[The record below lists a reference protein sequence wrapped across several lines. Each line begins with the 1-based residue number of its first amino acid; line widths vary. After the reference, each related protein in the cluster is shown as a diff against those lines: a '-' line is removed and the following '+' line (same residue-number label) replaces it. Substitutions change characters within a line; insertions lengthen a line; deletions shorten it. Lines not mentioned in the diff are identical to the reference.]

1 MMRTFVAMLAAA
13 LAFTAREAAGA
24 QQVPVPAGSAV
35 KDSTRIATVTYISGT
50 SVYVG
55 AGRLDGLREGMVLEV
70 LRAGS
75 VIARANVA
83 FLASH
88 SSSSEIVWSA
98 TAPAVGDN
106 VRYHPAAAES
116 VGAVTDSAATRPVS
130 KAVTAPWRRPIR
142 GHVGVRYLSV
152 SQPGSPDG
160 AGSLGQPS
168 ADVRIQGTRLAGGAV
183 GFMIDGRAR
192 TTVGP
197 RDSSASALDR
207 HMQVYQASI
216 SLGQQGSGAR
226 VSVGRQYSPALASA
240 GLFDGVTAEL
250 NGSRWGLGVFNAS
263 QPDVATMAYSSAIR
277 ETGGYVQAHSG
288 PEGTPWSLIAGGVAS
303 RDSGQL
309 NRQFGFAQLTL
320 SSRVLTLYAM
330 QEVDFNSGWKRTAG
344 ESAVTPTTTFASVSL
359 RPVNALSFQAG
370 VDNRRNVLL
379 YRDYVNAVTAFDDAF
394 RQGVWGG
401 ANFYL
406 HAIRLG
412 ADARLSQGG
421 PAGKADQISGSFGVG
436 PVLAKRIDL
445 RVRSTRYRTERTT
458 GWMHAWTAGADPV
471 DVLHV
476 ELNGGVRTQ
485 RVTDPLVSA
494 TGLTPLNAL
503 SDGSWLGASVDL
515 SVGRSWYVL
524 VSGTRDRVGL
534 DRTQVVYCSLMLR
547 F

>member
-1 MMRTFVAMLAAA
+1 MTRTVVAMLSAA
-13 LAFTAREAAGA
+13 LAFTAMEAAGA
-24 QQVPVPAGSAV
+24 QQVPVSAAPPA
-35 KDSTRIATVTYISGT
+35 KDSTRMATVTYISGT
-50 SVYVG
+50 SVYAG
-55 AGRLDGLREGMVLEV
+55 AGRLDGVREGMVLEV

-98 TAPAVGDN
+98 TPPAVGDS
-106 VRYHPAAAES
+106 VRFHPAAAES
-116 VGAVTDSAATRPVS
+116 VAIVTDSAPVRPAS
-130 KAVTAPWRRPIR
+130 RAETAAWRRPIR

-152 SQPGSPDG
+152 SQPGSPG
-160 AGSLGQPS
+160 TASLGQPS
-168 ADVRIQGTRLAGGAV
+168 ADVRIEGTHLAGGAV

-197 RDSSASALDR
+197 RDSTVNALDQ

-226 VSVGRQYSPALASA
+226 ISVGRQYSPALASA

-250 NGSRWGLGVFNAS
+250 NGARWGMGVFNAT
-263 QPDVATMAYSSAIR
+263 QPDVATMAFSSAIR
-277 ETGGYVQAHSG
+277 EAGGYVQAHSG
-288 PEGTPWSLIAGGVAS
+288 PEGTPWSLTAGGVAS

-309 NRQFGFAQLTL
+309 NRQFGFAQLTV
-320 SSRVLTLYAM
+320 SSRVMTLYAM
-330 QEVDFNSGWKRTAG
+330 QEVDFNSGWKRAAG
-344 ESAVTPTTTFASVSL
+344 EAAVTPTTTFASVSL
-359 RPVNALSFQAG
+359 RPVDALSFHAG

-394 RQGVWGG
+394 REGVWGG
-401 ANFYL
+401 ANL
-406 HAIRLG
+406 LLPAIRIG
-412 ADARLSQGG
+412 ADARVSQGG
-421 PAGKADQISGSFGVG
+421 PAGKADQVSGSLGIG
-436 PVLAKRIDL
+436 PLLPKRIDL
-445 RVRSTRYRTERTT
+445 RLRSTRYRTERTT
-458 GWMHAWTAGADPV
+458 GWLHAWTAGADPF

-485 RVTDPLVSA
+485 RVADPLVSA
-494 TGLTPLNAL
+494 TGFTPLNAL
-503 SDGSWLGASVDL
+503 SDGGWLGASVDL
-515 SVGRSWYVL
+515 SVGRSWYML

-534 DRTQVVYCSLMLR
+534 DRTQVVYCSVMLR